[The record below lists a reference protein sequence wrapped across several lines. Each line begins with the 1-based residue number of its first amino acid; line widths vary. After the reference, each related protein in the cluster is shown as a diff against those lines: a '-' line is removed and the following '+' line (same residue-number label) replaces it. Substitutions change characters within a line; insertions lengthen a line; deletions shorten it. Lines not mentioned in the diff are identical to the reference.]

1 MDRLINIAAILSCL
15 ASVAAAHH
23 ELADRDI
30 IRGQLNYQNHCAGC
44 HGTDLEGQPNWREY
58 NEDGSLPAPPHDA
71 TGRTWH
77 HDTKML
83 FEYTKLGGQVTLE
96 AVGVTG
102 YPSGMPAF
110 KDSLSDEEI
119 WEILSYIRSTWP
131 QEIQDAHATRHPLF
145 DE

>member
-1 MDRLINIAAILSCL
+1 M
-15 ASVAAAHH
+15 
-23 ELADRDI
+23 
-30 IRGQLNYQNHCAGC
+30 NYQNHCAGC
-44 HGTDLEGQPNWREY
+44 HGADLAGQPNWRGY

-71 TGRTWH
+71 TGHAWH
-77 HDTKML
+77 HDTKKL

-119 WEILSYIRSTWP
+119 WEILSYMRSTWP
-131 QEIQDAHATRHPLF
+131 EEIQDAHATRHPLF